1 MNLTI
6 RAPLNTQLGY
16 GHAGWNIVKTLYNLR
31 HGVCLFPLGS
41 SYHLSPEELPLL
53 EAIHTGSIN
62 YLDHQNPCLLIWHE
76 FALFSQFTCKGKYV
90 AYSFFEV
97 NQLDPLRQQNMNY
110 CDEILVA
117 SNWAK
122 EVVESNGVGTPVSVV
137 PLGVD
142 TEVFKPRQSVKDGP
156 YKFFT
161 IGKIEQRKCTDI
173 LSDIFA
179 AAFDS
184 TDEVEFHIICDSPLP
199 QIKQQMP
206 AIKEKFRNSKLGDKI
221 FLHNNVPYDQDLV
234 AFIQQMDCGVFLTRA
249 EGFGLP
255 ILQSMACG
263 KPVITT
269 DYSAQMEFCTTENAK
284 LVNITEFEPAIDGV
298 WFHGLG
304 TWAKIGNKE
313 IGQCIEYMR
322 DCYKNRPANVAGV
335 ETAKKFSWENTCN
348 LCLKSLQ

>member
-1 MNLTI
+1 MNLTV

-16 GHAGWNIVKTLYNLR
+16 GHAGWNIVKTL
-31 HGVCLFPLGS
+31 HKMQQGVCLFPLGG
-41 SYHLSPEELPLL
+41 SYHLHPEDVSLL
-53 EAIHTGSIN
+53 DFLNQSVIN
-62 YLDHQNPCLLIWHE
+62 CLDPSNPCLLIWHE
-76 FALFSQFTCKGKYV
+76 FALLTQFTCKGKYV
-90 AYSFFEV
+90 AFPFFEV
-97 NQLDPLRQQNMNY
+97 NELDPTRQYNMNY
-110 CDEILVA
+110 CDEIVVA
-117 SNWAK
+117 SQWAK
-122 EVVESNGVGTPVSVV
+122 NVIESSDVGTPVSVA
-137 PLGVD
+137 PLGVE
-142 TEVFKPRQSVKDGP
+142 TEIFRPPSQQQTGP
-156 YKFFT
+156 YRFFT
-161 IGKIEQRKCTDI
+161 IGKIEKRKCTDI

-184 TDEVEFHIICDSPLP
+184 TDNVEFHIICDSPLP
-199 QIKQQMP
+199 QIQQQMP
-206 AIKEKFRNSKLGDKI
+206 AIKEKFKNSKLGDKI

-269 DYSAQMEFCTTENAK
+269 DYSAQMEFCTPENAK